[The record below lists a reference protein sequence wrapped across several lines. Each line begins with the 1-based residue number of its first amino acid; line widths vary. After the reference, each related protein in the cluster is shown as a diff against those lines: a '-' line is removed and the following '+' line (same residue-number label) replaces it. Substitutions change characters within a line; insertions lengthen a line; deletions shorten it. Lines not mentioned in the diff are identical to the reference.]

1 MSSRAWQ
8 HDAARDLIN
17 GYGSV
22 VTEFFDVGCSR
33 RRPWH
38 GRPQAAA
45 LLAVVSNPN
54 RGFDAVVVGEYER
67 AFSGD
72 QLLNLAPLFETHG
85 VQLWLPE
92 TSGPVDLH
100 SPTHQ
105 AIITLLGAQSHR
117 EVLRSRFRVSAAM
130 RVQARDQGRYLGG
143 RPPYGYRLVDAGPH
157 PNAAH
162 ARWGRRLH
170 RLEPDPATA
179 PHVRWMSAQ
188 RLAGHSVAGIA
199 RRLNEMVVACP
210 SEVDPGVVDR
220 QPARHLPPHIAAHR
234 VHRLGIGQVLQGL
247 QDQDR
252 GDHLG
257 RPSVL
262 AIRSVRQKCRTW

>member
-1 MSSRAWQ
+1 MTGGIHSRGEVIMPVHQTPEPERGQLAAWVAAQRRVGPRRFRQAEPGGLRFAFYGRISTTDHQDHGSSRHWQ
-8 HDAARDLIN
+8 ITAASDLIA
-17 GYGSV
+17 GH
-22 VTEFFDVGCSR
+22 GCIV
-33 RRPWH
+33 
-38 GRPQAAA
+38 A
-45 LLAVVSNPN
+45 
-54 RGFDAVVVGEYER
+54 E
-67 AFSGD
+67 
-72 QLLNLAPLFETHG
+72 
-85 VQLWLPE
+85 
-92 TSGPVDLH
+92 
-100 SPTHQ
+100 
-105 AIITLLGAQSHR
+105 
-117 EVLRSRFRVSAAM
+117 FRVSAAM